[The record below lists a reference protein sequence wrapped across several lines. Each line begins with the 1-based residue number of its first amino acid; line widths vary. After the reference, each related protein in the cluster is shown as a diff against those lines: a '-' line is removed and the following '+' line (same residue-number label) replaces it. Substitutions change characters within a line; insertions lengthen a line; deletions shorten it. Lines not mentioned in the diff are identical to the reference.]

1 MTAATAL
8 GSVVILPQFAE
19 GRSPNPQTMAIRVQ
33 MGVLEPGRILQYE
46 SKHPVK
52 TDVGDPDERKLKKHL
67 VARRKRKA
75 SQCEGPT
82 YVWMALYVI
91 APTRA
96 LAT

>member
-1 MTAATAL
+1 MC
-8 GSVVILPQFAE
+8 VAE
-19 GRSPNPQTMAIRVQ
+19 PASIFEAIAEHAV
-33 MGVLEPGRILQYE
+33 EP
-46 SKHPVK
+46 
-52 TDVGDPDERKLKKHL
+52 DVGDPDERKLKKHL